1 MDGKKTE
8 QLGMLLFG
16 CNSTTVARTSLLPPL
31 SNDRGRNVFAA
42 VLCLASPAAGT
53 VHPYADNG
61 QYQGVVIRD
70 EIDQP
75 DINMVRFL
83 EDQVKGENGKS
94 DCTAPHRF
102 TMGAIVAVR

>member
-1 MDGKKTE
+1 M
-8 QLGMLLFG
+8 
-16 CNSTTVARTSLLPPL
+16 
-31 SNDRGRNVFAA
+31 
-42 VLCLASPAAGT
+42 
-53 VHPYADNG
+53 HPYADDG

-70 EIDQP
+70 QIDQP
-75 DINMVRFL
+75 DINMIRFL